1 MLGPTHA
8 DIQFVGVEFSQPSSL
23 SPRFAVRVKAKA
35 LQIGLL
41 VLGIA
46 GTIDGKEGDTVI
58 LAPVSG

>member
-1 MLGPTHA
+1 
-8 DIQFVGVEFSQPSSL
+8 VGVEFSQPSSL